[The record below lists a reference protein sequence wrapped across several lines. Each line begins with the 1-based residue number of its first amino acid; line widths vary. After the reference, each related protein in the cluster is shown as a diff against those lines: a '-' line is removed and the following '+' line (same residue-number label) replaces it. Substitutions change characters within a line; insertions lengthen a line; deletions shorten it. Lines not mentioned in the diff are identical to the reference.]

1 MPSSISVKSSVGTY
15 EILTDTTISKVLMNL
30 PEGKV
35 AYLVD
40 ENIIKHHHHSL
51 VKFINFEQVY
61 PISATEDNKS
71 LENLVA
77 VYKSLIDGGFK
88 RDHHLVAIGGGI
100 TQDITC
106 FIASTIFRGVDWFF
120 LPTTL
125 LAQADSCIGSKSSIN
140 IGGSKNLLGTFYPP
154 KAVLI
159 ATEFLETLTV
169 SEIKS
174 GVGEMLKAHA
184 IDSVSSFDQ
193 ISEEYAEMFKNREI
207 LHKWTL
213 NSLLIKK
220 PYVEVDEFDKGIRNI
235 FNYGHSFGHAIEAAT
250 NFDIP
255 HGVAVSMGMDF
266 ANFVSVN
273 FSLIDVSHYLR
284 MRPVLKS
291 NYYDYSDTQIPFDA
305 FFSAL
310 SKDKKNTTEDFVF
323 ILPVGDNAEIQKRS
337 ISRKSPIDAICR
349 NYLSGEINK

>member
-1 MPSSISVKSSVGTY
+1 VPSSISVKSSVGTY
-15 EILTDTTISKVLMNL
+15 EILTDTTISSVLMNL

-40 ENIIKHHHHSL
+40 ENIIKHYQHSL

-71 LENLVA
+71 LENLIA
-77 VYKSLIDGGFK
+77 IYKSLIDGGFK

-100 TQDITC
+100 IQDITC

-120 LPTTL
+120 QPTTL
-125 LAQADSCIGSKSSIN
+125 LAQADSCMGSKSSIN

-159 ATEFLETLTV
+159 ATEFLETLTL

-184 IDSVSSFDQ
+184 IDSASSFDQ
-193 ISEEYAEMFKNREI
+193 ISDEYAKMFEDREI
-207 LHKWTL
+207 LHKWTV

-250 NFDIP
+250 NFKIP

-284 MRPVLKS
+284 MRPVLQS
-291 NYYDYSDTQIPFDA
+291 NYYDFCDTQIPFDA
-305 FFSAL
+305 FFLAL

>member
-1 MPSSISVKSSVGTY
+1 MPNSISIKSSVGFY
-15 EILTDTTISKVLMNL
+15 EILTDSTISSISKNL
-30 PEGKV
+30 PEGK
-35 AYLVD
+35 ASFLVD
-40 ENIIKHHHHSL
+40 EKILEYHRNAL
-51 VKFINFEQVY
+51 AEFIDLDRVY
-61 PISATEDNKS
+61 SIPATEENKS
-71 LENLVA
+71 IENLIA
-77 VYKSLIDGGFK
+77 IYKSLIDGGFK
-88 RDHHLVAIGGGI
+88 RNHYLVAIGGGI
-100 TQDITC
+100 IQDITC

-184 IDSVSSFDQ
+184 IDSASSFKE
-193 ISEEYAEMFKNREI
+193 ISDDYAKIFESSEI
-207 LHKWTL
+207 LRKWTL

-220 PYVEVDEFDKGIRNI
+220 PYVEADEFDKGIRNI

-250 NFDIP
+250 NFEIP
-255 HGVAVSMGMDF
+255 HGIAVSIGMDF
-266 ANFVSVN
+266 ANFVSVSY
-273 FSLIDVSHYLR
+273 SLIDISHYLR
-284 MRPVLKS
+284 MRPVLQS
-291 NYYDYSDTQIPFDA
+291 NYYEYRNTRIPFDA

-310 SKDKKNTTEDFVF
+310 SKDKKNTSDDFVF
-323 ILPVGDNAEIQKRS
+323 ILPSGDDAKIQKHS
-337 ISRKSPIDAICR
+337 ISRNSPIEKICHSF
-349 NYLSGEINK
+349 LSEEFSK